1 MGYRNLR
8 EFITALEK
16 AGELRK
22 VTAEV
27 SPELEITQ
35 VVDTV
40 SKSGGPALLFE
51 NVAGSD
57 MPVLINAFGS
67 MKRMAM
73 ALGVADLSEKE
84 REIDSLLTL
93 KLPQSLVEAA
103 KTVWQ
108 ITEFRKFQ
116 PRLVRKAP
124 CQEVVLTGDQCSFD
138 LLPALKCWPKDGGRF
153 LTLPLVFTKNPDTG
167 ERNAGMYRMQIF
179 DGTTAGMHWHVH
191 HDGARNFQR
200 HEESG
205 TRMDVAVSL
214 GGDPATIYS
223 ATAPLPPDLDEMIFA
238 GFLRQQNVEMVK
250 CITMGMEV
258 PAESEIVLEGYVDP
272 GERRVEGPFGDH
284 TGYYSL
290 ADEYPVFHLTCMTHR
305 RDPVYPA
312 TVVGKPPMEDC
323 YMGKATER
331 LFLPIL
337 RLIVSEL
344 VDINLPIF
352 GVFHNFAFVSIKK
365 DYAYQ
370 ARKAMHALWGMGQ
383 LMLTK
388 IIVVV
393 DADVNVHDVDEVMW
407 KVGANV
413 DPKRD
418 VVFVEGP
425 VDVLDH
431 ASPVPCVGSKM
442 GIDAT
447 RKLPGEGHPRPWP
460 DEVRMDPDVVELV
473 RKKWPEYEL

>member
-8 EFITALEK
+8 EFMAALEK
-16 AGELRK
+16 AGELRRI
-22 VTAEV
+22 TTEV

-35 VVDTV
+35 IVDRV

-67 MKRMAM
+67 TKRMAM
-73 ALGVADLSEKE
+73 AVGVADLREKE

-93 KLPQSLVEAA
+93 KFPQSLAETA

-108 ITEFRKFQ
+108 IAEFRKYQ

-124 CQEVVLTGDQCSFD
+124 CQEIVLPGDECSLGLLPVLT
-138 LLPALKCWPKDGGRF
+138 CWPNDGGRF
-153 LTLPLVFTKNPDTG
+153 LTLPLVFTKNPETG

-223 ATAPLPPDLDEMIFA
+223 ATAPLPPDLNEMIFA

-250 CITMGMEV
+250 CTTMDMEV

-305 RDPVYPA
+305 RNPVYPA

>member
-8 EFITALEK
+8 EFMAALEK
-16 AGELRK
+16 AGELRRI
-22 VTAEV
+22 TTEV

-35 VVDTV
+35 IVDRV

-67 MKRMAM
+67 TKRMAM
-73 ALGVADLSEKE
+73 AVGVADLREKE

-93 KLPQSLVEAA
+93 KFPQSLAETA

-108 ITEFRKFQ
+108 IAEFRKYQ

-124 CQEVVLTGDQCSFD
+124 CQEIVLTGDECSLD
-138 LLPALKCWPKDGGRF
+138 LLPVLKCWPNDGGRF
-153 LTLPLVFTKNPDTG
+153 LTLPLVFTKNPETG

-223 ATAPLPPDLDEMIFA
+223 ATAPLPPDLNEMIFA

-250 CITMGMEV
+250 CTTMDMEV

-305 RDPVYPA
+305 RNPVYPA